1 MRRLARPTAPTFR
14 NAIWQVLHE
23 TWVDDEPLPMHADAI
38 LAMPEMQEIRRVLRG
53 MFTTRKHLPL
63 SEAQQGDMHDFGLPA
78 NVIAWLVPA

>member
-1 MRRLARPTAPTFR
+1 
-14 NAIWQVLHE
+14 
-23 TWVDDEPLPMHADAI
+23 MHADAI